1 MAKSYTIDHADF
13 SILILSNIVSVKLAE
28 LVSPRTLD
36 NRRNVVLLALVIV
49 KVISHLSQ
57 GLISTTHNG
66 LIDFIE
72 KSGVCLSKLT
82 ALRMNCS
89 SYHNNLRVKSHV
101 KGMAQIHSPLKRSL
115 EIVLKRFVDY
125 LLHDILSLHS
135 FILVRNN
142 NISNMLINMILKEA
156 AYVAT
161 FGLTV
166 AVIARLTKNRRSGDH
181 LQSLNRSENIRVTTH
196 EVSDGLVKT
205 KIILFLHF
213 RNCIRQLAHCF
224 ISPII

>member
-13 SILILSNIVSVKLAE
+13 SILILSNIVSVELAE
-28 LVSPRTLD
+28 LISPRTLD
-36 NRRNVVLLALVIV
+36 NRGNVVLLALVIV

-101 KGMAQIHSPLKRSL
+101 KGMAQIYSPFKRRL
-115 EIVLKRFVDY
+115 EIIIKRFIDY

-135 FILVRNN
+135 LVLVRNN
-142 NISNMLINMILKEA
+142 NIGNMLINIILEGTTYIA
-156 AYVAT
+156 VFSLA
-161 FGLTV
+161 V
-166 AVIARLTKNRRSGDH
+166 AVIGRLTKNRRSSDH

-196 EVSDGLVKT
+196 EVSDSLVKT

-213 RNCIRQLAHCF
+213 KNCIRQLAHCF